1 MVWCG
6 VVVSRSGVVC
16 YDVEWYGGGVVALC
30 GVGLRR
36 CVMCGGVFWCDVWC
50 GLEWY
55 LAWSSMLSRA
65 SSAKS
70 NSTSRARGRPDRV

>member
-1 MVWCG
+1 MCGVVLCGVVWCG
-6 VVVSRSGVVC
+6 VVLCGVK
-16 YDVEWYGGGVVALC
+16 WYGGGVVVLRCVVLC
-30 GVGLRR
+30 G
-36 CVMCGGVFWCDVWC
+36 CVVSCVVWYG

-70 NSTSRARGRPDRV
+70 NSTSRARGRPARE